1 MRSAPLAKQPDIAL
15 SVLMDNKDNCET
27 ANIADTNIL
36 CSSTAECFLPQNV
49 YAGSGEISV
58 VCERPPPFQMYIYGI
73 KIDIFQFFVQSRE
86 FIVAGE
92 ACVDV

>member
-1 MRSAPLAKQPDIAL
+1 MRSAPLAKQPDTAL

-49 YAGSGEISV
+49 YAGNGEISV
-58 VCERPPPFQMYIYGI
+58 VCKRPPLPNVYLWYQNRHLSS
-73 KIDIFQFFVQSRE
+73 K
-86 FIVAGE
+86 
-92 ACVDV
+92 